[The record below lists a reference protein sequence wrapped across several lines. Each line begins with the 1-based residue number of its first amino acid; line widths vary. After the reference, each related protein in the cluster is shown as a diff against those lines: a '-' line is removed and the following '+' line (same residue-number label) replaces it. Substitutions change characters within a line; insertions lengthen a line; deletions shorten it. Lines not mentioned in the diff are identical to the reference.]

1 MVKIQPTHTP
11 AGESHKA
18 VLKLAERHRG
28 APAGGRP
35 ADGRGRVWQAVQSG
49 DQRSHWRQTPSRP

>member
-18 VLKLAERHRG
+18 VRKLAERQRG
-28 APAGGRP
+28 APAGGRAHRRTRPGVASGSEWRP
-35 ADGRGRVWQAVQSG
+35 AF
-49 DQRSHWRQTPSRP
+49 TL

>member
-49 DQRSHWRQTPSRP
+49 DQRSH

>member
-18 VLKLAERHRG
+18 VLKLAERQRGHRQEDG
-28 APAGGRP
+28 P
-35 ADGRGRVWQAVQSG
+35 ADGRGRV
-49 DQRSHWRQTPSRP
+49 